1 MEELERQMELIW
13 RQERKRRGAGGVKS
27 GASESILYLL
37 CWRTIFIQQMYIQSF
52 LYFYQ
57 AVGVKYS
64 TRQGAKPACGSAFLL
79 PQATKVLLRYF

>member
-1 MEELERQMELIW
+1 VVLPIVTPIFCLSYLIKKMEELERQMELIW

-52 LYFYQ
+52 LYFY
-57 AVGVKYS
+57 
-64 TRQGAKPACGSAFLL
+64 
-79 PQATKVLLRYF
+79 